1 MRAKLAVLRALNRL
15 LRPGGRMAFTTIVIA
30 PDLMPSERRRAR
42 RVGPR
47 AVAAR
52 RDHAHLLTSAG
63 FVDIE
68 EHDLTPAFL
77 VTARAWL
84 HESEQ
89 HATELAAIESPEV
102 FAERQRDRRAML
114 AALEDGLL
122 RRALYTAIRPSR

>member
-1 MRAKLAVLRALNRL
+1 
-15 LRPGGRMAFTTIVIA
+15 MAFTTIFIA
-30 PDLMPSERRRAR
+30 PDLTPAQRRRAR

-52 RDHAHLLTSAG
+52 RDHADLLAAAG

-68 EHDLTPAFL
+68 EHDLTPAFVL
-77 VTARAWL
+77 TARAWL

-122 RRALYTAIRPSR
+122 RRALFTGVRPSR

>member
-1 MRAKLAVLRALNRL
+1 
-15 LRPGGRMAFTTIVIA
+15 MAFTTIFIA
-30 PDLMPSERRRAR
+30 PDLTAPERRRAR

-47 AVAAR
+47 AVATR
-52 RDHAHLLTSAG
+52 RDHADLLTSAG
-63 FVDIE
+63 FVDVE

-89 HATELAAIESPEV
+89 HATELAAIETPEA
-102 FAERQRDRRAML
+102 FAQRQRDRRAML

-122 RRALYTAIRPSR
+122 RRALFAGIRPSR